1 MPAFLTVETDWN
13 VFWTTYTGRVR
24 VVLDDTSVE
33 YGEATGEVLAESGQE
48 PGMAVALE
56 SGKEVWTH
64 PRYVFPVQ

>member
-13 VFWTTYTGRVR
+13 VYWTTYTGRVR

-33 YGEATGEVLAESGQE
+33 YGEATGQA

-64 PRYVFPVQ
+64 PRYVSPVQ